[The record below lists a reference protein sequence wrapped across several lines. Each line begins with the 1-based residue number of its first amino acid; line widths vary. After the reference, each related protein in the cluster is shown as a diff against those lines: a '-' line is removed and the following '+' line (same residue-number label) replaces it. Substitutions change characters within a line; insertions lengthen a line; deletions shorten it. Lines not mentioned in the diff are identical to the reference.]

1 MRQIGPI
8 AYLSRRSDEFGGH
21 CYYMY
26 MYRTICLVSFY
37 ILPDQIKKKVLWD
50 SVCGYPNPSASMC
63 RSGNTFSYC
72 WPIKTDR
79 SITHTR
85 CQTIIRVTINICNVL
100 VKCTSSTGISDVIIL
115 YGKENL
121 LGVTLSSRWWITK
134 FQSPMNSWKTR
145 CVLIC
150 DKLNPVSKS
159 HF

>member
-1 MRQIGPI
+1 MQSLRKFIFI
-8 AYLSRRSDEFGGH
+8 I
-21 CYYMY
+21 CKC
-26 MYRTICLVSFY
+26 TISLVSFY
-37 ILPDQIKKKVLWD
+37 ILPDQIKKKFYGT
-50 SVCGYPNPSASMC
+50 VCVDILIHLPPC
-63 RSGNTFSYC
+63 VRQVIFSYC
-72 WPIKTDR
+72 WPIKRIGVSLTQRQD
-79 SITHTR
+79 HTR

-121 LGVTLSSRWWITK
+121 LGATLSSRWWITK